1 MGSAPARRKGL
12 TEGRVLWYT
21 ISTLKRERT
30 RRTVAQQFVI
40 KSNLQTYIPETFET
54 LEAARAE
61 LARKAAFARP
71 LVGVRAQ
78 SEDTLELGKG
88 ARFYIE
94 PA

>member
-1 MGSAPARRKGL
+1 MKF
-12 TEGRVLWYT
+12 
-21 ISTLKRERT
+21 I
-30 RRTVAQQFVI
+30 I

-71 LVGVRAQ
+71 LVGVKEEAP
-78 SEDTLELGKG
+78 DNIVIGKG